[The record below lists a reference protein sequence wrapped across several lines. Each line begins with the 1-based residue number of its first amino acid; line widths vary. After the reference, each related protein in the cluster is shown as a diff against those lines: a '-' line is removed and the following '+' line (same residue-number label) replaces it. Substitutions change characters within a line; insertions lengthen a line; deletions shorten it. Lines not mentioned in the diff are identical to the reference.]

1 MAAVAAPELATQ
13 QHTPLQERKGEREER
28 EEREGRRRREGR
40 EEKERTGGR
49 RGRKGEREGEG
60 GKEREGRRGR
70 EREREG
76 EGEKERE
83 GREERER
90 RGGKRGK
97 RVGQERYS
105 TSCFGPS
112 LRRTVPTS
120 FVGQTLSSHA
130 LQSGVWQSSFS
141 AISLHP
147 SPHLSPQLGQQ

>member
-28 EEREGRRRREGR
+28 EEMEGRRRREGR
-40 EEKERTGGR
+40 EE
-49 RGRKGEREGEG
+49 RG
-60 GKEREGRRGR
+60 EGRRGR
-70 EREREG
+70 EGEGRRGREGKREG
-76 EGEKERE
+76 EGGKERE

-130 LQSGVWQSSFS
+130 LQSGVRQSSFS

>member
-28 EEREGRRRREGR
+28 E
-40 EEKERTGGR
+40 GR
-49 RGRKGEREGEG
+49 RG
-60 GKEREGRRGR
+60 
-70 EREREG
+70 
-76 EGEKERE
+76 RE

-90 RGGKRGK
+90 RGGRRGK

-130 LQSGVWQSSFS
+130 LQSGVRQSSFS